1 MRDAFGGLINIAI
14 IIVFLV
20 IVSGYMA
27 YNVSYAKA
35 FRVKNKVISTIE
47 EFEGKCDFSNSS
59 DTCVK
64 IIDTYM
70 AQIGYNPLGS
80 DKLDA
85 NKPNFDAP
93 SNCNEHNVH
102 CQTGYCTMKCEFNK
116 DHGGIG
122 DRYYY
127 YRVVTYV
134 TLDIPVVNKIMSGM
148 TVFQVTG
155 DTMRIK
161 KLSE

>member
-14 IIVFLV
+14 IIIFLV

-47 EFEGKCDFSNSS
+47 EFEGRCDFSKSN
-59 DTCVK
+59 DKCVK
-64 IIDTYM
+64 IIKTYM
-70 AQIGYNPLGS
+70 AQIGYNPLGK
-80 DKLDA
+80 DDA
-85 NKPNFDAP
+85 SNSHFDTP
-93 SNCNEHNVH
+93 SNCNENTVN
-102 CQTGYCTMKCEFNK
+102 CQTGYCTMKCEYDAGGSGSNAVGNK
-116 DHGGIG
+116 
-122 DRYYY
+122 YYY

-134 TLDIPVVNKIMSGM
+134 TLDIPIINKIMSGM

-161 KLSE
+161 KI

>member
-35 FRVKNKVISTIE
+35 FRVKNKIISTIE
-47 EFEGKCDFSNSS
+47 EFDGKCDFSNNN

-64 IIDTYM
+64 MIDTYM
-70 AQIGYNPLGS
+70 AQIGYNPLGKS
-80 DKLDA
+80 KA
-85 NKPNFDAP
+85 SASSFDAP
-93 SNCNEHNVH
+93 SNCQGHNIH
-102 CQTGYCTMKCEFNK
+102 CQTGYCTMKCEYNSDK
-116 DHGGIG
+116 GIG
-122 DRYYY
+122 NKYYY

-134 TLDIPVVNKIMSGM
+134 TLDIPIINKVMSGM

>member
-1 MRDAFGGLINIAI
+1 MRDAFGGLVNIAI

-35 FRVKNKVISTIE
+35 FRVKNKIISTIE
-47 EFEGKCDFSNSS
+47 EFDGKCDFSKKG

-64 IIDTYM
+64 VIDTYM
-70 AQIGYNPLGS
+70 AQIGYNPLGK
-80 DKLDA
+80 DKA
-85 NKPNFDAP
+85 TSASFDAP
-93 SNCNEHNVH
+93 SNCRASSVN
-102 CQTGYCTMKCEFNK
+102 CQTGYCTMKCEYNSDK
-116 DHGGIG
+116 GIG
-122 DRYYY
+122 NKYYY

-134 TLDIPVVNKIMSGM
+134 TLDIPIVNKVMSGM
-148 TVFQVTG
+148 SVFQVTG

-161 KLSE
+161 KLAE